1 MINHFLLFAEC
12 RAFVVGVAN
21 IYFAFAPNSGSNSL
35 FVFGR
40 KVCPD

>member
-1 MINHFLLFAEC
+1 MINHCLLLAEC

-21 IYFAFAPNSGSNSL
+21 IYFAFAPNSGLNSL